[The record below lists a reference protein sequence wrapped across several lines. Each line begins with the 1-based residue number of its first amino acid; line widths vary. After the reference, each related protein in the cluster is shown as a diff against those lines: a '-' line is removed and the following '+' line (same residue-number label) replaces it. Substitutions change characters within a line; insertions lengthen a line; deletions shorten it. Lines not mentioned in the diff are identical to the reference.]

1 MSDISSLADMHVSFD
16 IVLKLISFAN
26 NLKLNSQSGLSQ
38 LNIYYLHHTVS

>member
-26 NLKLNSQSGLSQ
+26 NLKLKSVR
-38 LNIYYLHHTVS
+38 IVTVEHILPSSHS